1 MQLFVN
7 TALFIMAP
15 IAALAFSIEYG
26 WSDWLE
32 QKKPKIGARG
42 QPLGTTPPGYAREQS
57 QIDKETPII
66 EKFNDDTKAF
76 EIHKKRFDKIKPY
89 LKRIR
94 LCSGVLT
101 FLFGCLKLALLA

>member
-1 MQLFVN
+1 MQQFVN
-7 TALFIMAP
+7 TALFVMAP

-32 QKKPKIGARG
+32 QKNSKTGARG

-66 EKFNDDTKAF
+66 EKFNEDTKAF
-76 EIHKKRFDKIKPY
+76 EIHKNRFDRVKPY

-94 LCSGVLT
+94 LYSGVLT